1 MKLRIQLAVAVA
13 ALALTSLAMSLL
25 AAENVRIG
33 VLGLFHPREFSLST
47 ADSNALVIHAGKE
60 SFVLERSSGKNTAQI
75 RVAENLMAVRVGTH
89 TVETSDLTVTSRA
102 GGPTDFILAV
112 PGKITR
118 HYRGTLELKLSSGSG
133 GLIAVVDMDLETAV
147 ASVVA
152 AESLPGAP
160 LEALKAQAVAAR
172 SYFVAGK
179 GRHSEFD
186 FCDTTHCQFLREP
199 PASGSASA
207 EAASATRGLVM
218 VYQSQPF
225 AAMYTRSCSG
235 RTRTPVEVGL
245 SPGNYPYYSV
255 DCKYCREHPVR
266 WQSRISAHEV
276 ADLHSSDEAA
286 RLKIDRRL
294 GWSTVPSN
302 NFTRKSEGDHVIL
315 EGVGEGH
322 GIGLCQAGASAMA
335 EAGANFQQILGHYY
349 PNTTI
354 VSIESA
360 AVAR

>member
-1 MKLRIQLAVAVA
+1 MRLRIQLAIAIA
-13 ALALTSLAMSLL
+13 ALAGTSLSS
-25 AAENVRIG
+25 AENVRIG
-33 VLGLFHPREFSLST
+33 VLGLFHPREFTLSA
-47 ADSNALVIHAGKE
+47 ADGNAIVIHAGHE

-75 RVAENLMAVRVGTH
+75 RVAGNVIAVRFGTH
-89 TVETSDLTVTSRA
+89 IVETSELTVTSRSSGA
-102 GGPTDFILAV
+102 ADFILAV

-118 HYRGTLELKLSSGSG
+118 HYRGTLQLKPVSGTGELV
-133 GLIAVVDMDLETAV
+133 AVVDMDLETAV

-199 PASGSASA
+199 PAPGSASD

-235 RTRTPVEVGL
+235 HTRT
-245 SPGNYPYYSV
+245 
-255 DCKYCREHPVR
+255 
-266 WQSRISAHEV
+266 
-276 ADLHSSDEAA
+276 
-286 RLKIDRRL
+286 
-294 GWSTVPSN
+294 
-302 NFTRKSEGDHVIL
+302 
-315 EGVGEGH
+315 
-322 GIGLCQAGASAMA
+322 
-335 EAGANFQQILGHYY
+335 
-349 PNTTI
+349 
-354 VSIESA
+354 
-360 AVAR
+360 